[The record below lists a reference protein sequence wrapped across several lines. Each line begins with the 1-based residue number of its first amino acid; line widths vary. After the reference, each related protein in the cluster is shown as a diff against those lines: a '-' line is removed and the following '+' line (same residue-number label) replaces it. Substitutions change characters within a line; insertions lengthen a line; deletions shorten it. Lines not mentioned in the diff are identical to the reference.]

1 MSGDFTQEKDPF
13 ALFGD
18 WLNEA
23 TASEINDPNGV
34 ALATVDQSGLPNVRM
49 VLLKGLDERGFVFY
63 TNFEG
68 AKGREIL
75 ASMKAAMCF
84 HWKSLRRQVRVRGP
98 IEIVS
103 EAEADTYYQTRP
115 RGSRIGAWASQQSRP
130 LESRKVL
137 ENAVA
142 ELEAKYAEGHIPRPA
157 HWSGFRIIPTEIEFW
172 KDGEFRLHD
181 RVRFARENAN
191 DPWQTARLYP

>member
-1 MSGDFTQEKDPF
+1 
-13 ALFGD
+13 
-18 WLNEA
+18 
-23 TASEINDPNGV
+23 
-34 ALATVDQSGLPNVRM
+34 
-49 VLLKGLDERGFVFY
+49 
-63 TNFEG
+63 
-68 AKGREIL
+68 
-75 ASMKAAMCF
+75 
-84 HWKSLRRQVRVRGP
+84 
-98 IEIVS
+98 
-103 EAEADTYYQTRP
+103 
-115 RGSRIGAWASQQSRP
+115 
-130 LESRKVL
+130 VL